1 MEFLCLVKLPLRE
14 KRLLIW
20 QQLPAS
26 YTKGF
31 QIWHSS
37 LIISFRAAA
46 CFADVYNEGA
56 AAEDG
61 GASKG
66 DLDEARKAQQDG
78 ETNFIPACT
87 ERRRRSMDFKS
98 SHKGLAVACR
108 RRRRKKI

>member
-46 CFADVYNEGA
+46 CFADVYNEGLQPKM
-56 AAEDG
+56 AEPPRG
-61 GASKG
+61 TSTRPGRPNKMGRLTSFPLAQSVAG
-66 DLDEARKAQQDG
+66 DLW
-78 ETNFIPACT
+78 I
-87 ERRRRSMDFKS
+87 S
-98 SHKGLAVACR
+98 SQVTRGWR
-108 RRRRKKI
+108 